1 MKQQAIKK
9 SFIFTSSI
17 NYPPLGSSWKIMFY
31 SKASLLTLFIQ
42 HLNRAGCE
50 HGRELPWNF
59 KVCCLAALG
68 SESSILNGFIPK
80 LQVLRTMSV

>member
-31 SKASLLTLFIQ
+31 SKVSLLTLFIQ
-42 HLNRAGCE
+42 HLNLAGVSMGGSHHGIANFAVWQHWILRAA
-50 HGRELPWNF
+50 F
-59 KVCCLAALG
+59 
-68 SESSILNGFIPK
+68 
-80 LQVLRTMSV
+80 